1 MTVGD
6 HWFIHPHVGALNT
19 GPSQQLSDGRT
30 VVTCLPP
37 SAVAFRRS
45 FEEVCESLAELPR
58 MFVEP
63 DGSFVWRSPSGQLD
77 GQLHDGPC
85 GLAHVELKGSLAL
98 DDWQRWLNCLGW
110 PDQSLVVQLARDGIF
125 MPEPEFARLLPSAR

>member
-1 MTVGD
+1 MTAWE
-6 HWFIHPHVGALNT
+6 HWFIHPHVGTLNT
-19 GPSQQLSDGRT
+19 GPSHPLGEGLT

-37 SAVAFRRS
+37 SAVAFTRS

-63 DGSFVWRSPSGQLD
+63 DGSFVWRTPSGQLD

-85 GLAHVELKGSLAL
+85 GLAHIELKGSISL
-98 DDWQRWLNCLGW
+98 DDWRRWLACVGW
-110 PDQSLVVQLARDGIF
+110 PDQSLAVQLARDGIF
-125 MPEPEFARLLPSAR
+125 ISESEFARLLQPDA